1 MLGRLRSPGAG
12 KAMIWIS
19 SLVLIAGVV
28 AFATVSWGRNDPAPS
43 SGSLLPETVP
53 DDIGLETT
61 APPKVDEVP
70 RAARV
75 AAGQFILA
83 AAGRDDLP
91 RAWRLTHPEL
101 KAQCACTY
109 RQWLTGN
116 IPVQPIEAQG
126 LDQVTF
132 FVEELAARR
141 VVMQVFVKA
150 LPGSD
155 FQDQTFHIG
164 LKASGRPDNLT
175 WLVDLWTPISSIPI
189 PLNPTG

>member
-61 APPKVDEVP
+61 PPPKVDEVP

-101 KAQCACTY
+101 KEQCACTY